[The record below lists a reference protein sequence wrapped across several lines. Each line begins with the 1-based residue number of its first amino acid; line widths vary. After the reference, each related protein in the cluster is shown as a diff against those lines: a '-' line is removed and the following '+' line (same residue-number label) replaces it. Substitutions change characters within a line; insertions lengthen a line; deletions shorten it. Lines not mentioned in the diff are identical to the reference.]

1 MAATHIGLVEDTPA
15 RTLSAL
21 KTSDLLIFE
30 EDRPARLLLKSAEI
44 TRNYLKFNEHNSKD
58 VLELLKAC
66 LLEAKTAV
74 YVSDQGSPTLADP
87 GDKLLELAYKLGARV
102 TVIPGPS
109 SITAAISACPF
120 PMKQFLYQ
128 GFLAQDP
135 QEREQALARLVFCKH
150 PVIILDTPY
159 RLAALLQ
166 SCAKV
171 LGQRRKIFLACD
183 LTGKEEQFFLGSI
196 AKIVEETR
204 ELGKKNFV
212 LIISAAA

>member
-1 MAATHIGLVEDTPA
+1 MAATHIGLVEDTPS

-30 EDRPARLLLKSAEI
+30 EDRPARLLLKSAGI

-58 VLELLKAC
+58 VLEILKAC
-66 LLEAKTAV
+66 LLDAKTAV

-87 GDKLLELAYKLGARV
+87 GDKLLELAYKIGAKV
-102 TVIPGPS
+102 TIIPGPS
-109 SITAAISACPF
+109 SVTAAISACPF

-128 GFLAQDP
+128 GFLPQDT
-135 QEREQALARLVFCKH
+135 QEREQVLIRLGTYKY

-159 RLAALLQ
+159 RLVALLQ

-171 LGQRRKIFLACD
+171 IGQQRKIFLACD
-183 LTGKEEQFFLGSI
+183 LTGEDEQFFLGTI
-196 AKIVEETR
+196 AKISEETR
-204 ELGKKNFV
+204 DIGKKNFV
-212 LIISAAA
+212 LIISAA